1 MNNNF
6 LDNLG
11 AVLAL
16 VGIVGILIWLGLGV
30 WV

>member
-1 MNNNF
+1 MNNDF

-30 WV
+30 WI